1 MATFL
6 PGIQDEITP
15 VQVYKPDYA
24 FLTQVYGQRQA
35 EYDRGFNMV
44 KSLYNSMLSSPLSSE
59 SNERYRQEVLKKLQ
73 SAMKS
78 TAGIDLSN
86 PTNVMRAM
94 ELMDPISK
102 DQEIAYDM
110 GVTNYLRQQEQ
121 IAQQY
126 KNSQD
131 PEQRARY
138 NEKSVRG
145 IQFVRDDLRQSTR
158 GDGSITKVQPVDFV
172 PQEDIAAYLNK
183 AAKEQGIE
191 VTVAQADG
199 RGYIITQTNGKMSH
213 AAFNQ
218 WAKNTMG
225 NRFDRQINQAGW
237 VDAESTIRNT
247 MQSQNISR
255 EQALNQVS
263 SQMAE
268 DLLSQQDAQLTAVD
282 KDLKNL
288 NDEIQLFKKNYP
300 KGIPASKAEY
310 YQKLVADR
318 DAHVNEHD
326 GLNSSVKNL
335 RENGASWVA
344 ENIHTIFSQNAK
356 DKVARDWAVGYSN
369 AKVKYDIK
377 SDETVL
383 TNWRIK
389 SQESIAAANRALEWQ
404 KFKLKYDQDERFNIQ
419 KNEIEMLKLTADGKI
434 PSQTYLGQ
442 NTEQTDMTGA
452 DVIQKSM
459 TQNSSQLF
467 NSAFG
472 AGNGLINM
480 VVGAANHGQYY
491 SVLKKVQTIAQTG
504 QGTLSEADKQILIE
518 LGKQTSTQIIDPSN
532 NAAFAKSLL
541 DNLAA
546 GTYETARNYVSY
558 YSKHGKTKEI
568 AEMMPSFNST
578 LSSMTTLMTQR
589 EQLNSN
595 YKRIAGAVADEYG
608 RVKPGFEAVKI
619 VGYLPDNTPIYDISG
634 LEQSKKDFLKNY
646 IDSEFT
652 DRARTSGDVLQYNGI
667 PAGMMYAVADAA
679 TNSAASVV
687 TSDGSK
693 IAPEALAK
701 MAPSAIKEL
710 FGGSAQVTF
719 KPQSEKVMIT
729 MKVDPS
735 SQTAKTLKISNG
747 DTVTVEI
754 PYSYVEANKTA
765 LEDIYKYLNKNS
777 VDPTSLGSLSP
788 FLTNRNARVEA
799 PSYMERIGFDY
810 SIAGVE
816 DNTGAYGLGMTF
828 SYYNPSTQKE
838 ESKYIF
844 KKIDNPNNPESYTN
858 AQRVISDM
866 YENYITQKVKH
877 DDSFVD
883 ENFIPYN
890 D

>member
-6 PGIQDEITP
+6 PGVSDEITP

-73 SAMKS
+73 GAMKS

-86 PTNVMRAM
+86 PTNVMKAM
-94 ELMDPISK
+94 QLMDPISK
-102 DQEIAYDM
+102 DREVAYDM

-121 IAQQY
+121 LAEQY

-145 IQFVRDDLRQSTR
+145 IQFVRDDLRKGVR
-158 GDGSITKVQPVDFV
+158 GDGSITSVQPIDFV

-183 AAKEQGIE
+183 AAKDQGIE
-191 VTVAQADG
+191 VTVSQADG

-225 NRFDRQINQAGW
+225 NRFDRQLNQAGW
-237 VDAESTIRNT
+237 VDAESTIRST

-268 DLLSQQDAQLTAVD
+268 QLVAERDGQLNLVS
-282 KDLKNL
+282 KDLKSL
-288 NDEIQLFKKNYP
+288 NDEIDLFKKNFP
-300 KGIPASKAEY
+300 NGAPASKMEY
-310 YQKLVADR
+310 YDKLVAER
-318 DAHVNEHD
+318 DAHKNEVD
-326 GLNSSVKNL
+326 NLSLSVKNL
-335 RENGASWVA
+335 KENGASWVA
-344 ENIHTIFSQNAK
+344 SNIHSIYSQNSKEQVAK
-356 DKVARDWAVGYSN
+356 DWAVGYSN
-369 AKVKYDIK
+369 AKVKYDVK

-389 SQESIAAANRALEWQ
+389 SQESIAAANRALEWK
-404 KFKLKYDQDERFNIQ
+404 KFQLKYEQDERFNTQ
-419 KNEIEMLKLTADGKI
+419 KNEMEMLKLTADGKI

-442 NTEQTDMTGA
+442 FTENGTMTGA
-452 DVIQKSM
+452 DVIQRSM
-459 TQNSSQLF
+459 TQNSSELF

-480 VVGAANHGQYY
+480 VVGAADHGQYY
-491 SVLKKVQTIAQTG
+491 AVLKKVQNISQTG
-504 QGTLSEADKQILIE
+504 QGALSEPEKQLLIE
-518 LGKQTSTQIIDPSN
+518 LGKKTNTQIIDPSN
-532 NAAFAKSLL
+532 NAAYAKSLL

-546 GTYETARNYVSY
+546 GTYETARDYASY

-568 AEMMPSFNST
+568 AAMMPAFNAT
-578 LSSMTTLMTQR
+578 LSGMTTLMTQR
-589 EQLNSN
+589 EQLNEN
-595 YKRIAGAVADEYG
+595 YKRIAGAVRDEYG
-608 RVKPGFEAVKI
+608 RVRPGFEAARVI
-619 VGYLPDNTPIYDISG
+619 GYLPDNTPIYDISG
-634 LEQSKKDFLKNY
+634 LDQSKKEFLKNY
-646 IDSEFT
+646 VDSEFT
-652 DRARTSGDVLQYNGI
+652 ERARTSGDVLQYNGI

-679 TNSAASVV
+679 SNSAASVT

-693 IAPEALAK
+693 IAPDVLAK
-701 MAPSAIKEL
+701 MAPNAVKEL

-719 KPQSEKVMIT
+719 KPQAEKVMIT

-735 SQTAKTLKISNG
+735 SQTAKALKITNG
-747 DTVTVEI
+747 DTVTVEM
-754 PYSYVEANKTA
+754 PYSYAEANRTA
-765 LEDIYKYLNKNS
+765 LGDIYKYLNKNS
-777 VDPTSLGSLSP
+777 VNSTSLGSLSP
-788 FLTNRNARVEA
+788 FLSNRNAHVEA

-810 SIAGVE
+810 SVAGVE
-816 DNTGAYGLGMTF
+816 DNNGAYGLGMTF
-828 SYYNPSTQKE
+828 KYYNPATKRD
-838 ESKYIF
+838 ESKYVF
-844 KKIDNPNNPESYTN
+844 QKINNPGDPESYTN

-866 YENYITQKVKH
+866 YENYITQKVKY
-877 DDSFVD
+877 DDSSAD
-883 ENFIPYN
+883 EPIVPYKN
-890 D
+890 

>member
-73 SAMKS
+73 GAMKS

-121 IAQQY
+121 IASQY

-131 PEQRARY
+131 AEQRARY

-145 IQFVRDDLRQSTR
+145 IEFARDDLRKGLR
-158 GDGSITKVQPVDFV
+158 GDGSITKVQPIDFI

-183 AAKEQGIE
+183 AAKDQGIE
-191 VTVAQADG
+191 VTVSQADG

-225 NRFDRQINQAGW
+225 NRFDRQLNQAGW

-247 MQSQNISR
+247 MQSQNIDR

-263 SQMAE
+263 SQMA
-268 DLLSQQDAQLTAVD
+268 QQLVTERDGQLKLVS
-282 KDLKNL
+282 KDLKSL
-288 NDEIQLFKKNYP
+288 DDEIAVFKKNYP
-300 KGIPASKAEY
+300 NGAPASKMEY
-310 YQKLVADR
+310 YEKLVAER
-318 DAHVNEHD
+318 DAHKNEVD
-326 GLNSSVKNL
+326 NLSSSVKNL
-335 RENGASWVA
+335 KENGVTWVSS
-344 ENIHTIFSQNAK
+344 NIHSIYSQNNKDQVAK
-356 DKVARDWAVGYSN
+356 DWAVGYSN

-389 SQESIAAANRALEWQ
+389 SQESTAAANRALEWK
-404 KFKLKYDQDERFNIQ
+404 KFQLKYEQDERFNTQ
-419 KNEIEMLKLTADGKI
+419 KNEMEMLKLTADGKI

-442 NTEQTDMTGA
+442 FTENGTMTGA

-459 TQNSSQLF
+459 NQNSSELF

-480 VVGAANHGQYY
+480 VVGAAEHGKYY
-491 SVLKKVQTIAQTG
+491 AVLKKVQSISQTG
-504 QGTLSEADKQILIE
+504 QGALSEPDKQLLIE
-518 LGKQTSTQIIDPSN
+518 LGKKTNTEIVDPSN
-532 NAAFAKSLL
+532 NAAYAKSLL

-546 GTYETARNYVSY
+546 GTYETARDYASY

-568 AEMMPSFNST
+568 TEMMPAFNAT
-578 LSSMTTLMTQR
+578 LSGMTTLMTQR
-589 EQLNSN
+589 EQLNEN
-595 YKRIAGAVADEYG
+595 YKRLAGAVADEYG
-608 RVKPGFEAVKI
+608 RIRPGFEAARV
-619 VGYLPDNTPIYDISG
+619 VGYLPDNTPIYDISA
-634 LEQSKKDFLKNY
+634 LDQSKKDFLKNY
-646 IDSEFT
+646 LDSEFT
-652 DRARTSGDVLQYNGI
+652 ERARTSGDVLQYNGI
-667 PAGMMYAVADAA
+667 PAGMMFAVADAA
-679 TNSAASVV
+679 TNASASVT

-693 IAPEALAK
+693 IAPEVLAK
-701 MAPSAIKEL
+701 MAPSAVKEL
-710 FGGSAQVTF
+710 FGGSAQITF
-719 KPQSEKVMIT
+719 KPQAEKVMIT
-729 MKVDPS
+729 MKVDPT
-735 SQTAKTLKISNG
+735 SQTAKALKISNG

-754 PYSYVEANKTA
+754 PYSYVEANRTS
-765 LEDIYKYLNKNS
+765 LGDIYKYLNKNS
-777 VDPTSLGSLSP
+777 VNPTSLGSLSP
-788 FLTNRNARVEA
+788 FLSNRNARVEA

-816 DNTGAYGLGMTF
+816 DNNGAYGLGMTF
-828 SYYNPSTQKE
+828 NYYNPATKKD
-838 ESKYIF
+838 ESKYVF
-844 KKIDNPNNPESYTN
+844 QKIDNPRDPESYTN

-866 YENYITQKVKH
+866 YENYITQKVKY
-877 DDSFVD
+877 DGSSAD
-883 ENFIPYN
+883 EPVVPYKN
-890 D
+890 